1 MTLCCFCW
9 HAFQEKGPDLGVPE
23 WDRPLPRMAESLSL
37 FIGLGVGLSLLPTR
51 LKHCVW
57 QTPID
62 LY

>member
-37 FIGLGVGLSLLPTR
+37 FIGLGVWL
-51 LKHCVW
+51 V
-57 QTPID
+57 TPAD
-62 LY
+62 EAEALCMANPN